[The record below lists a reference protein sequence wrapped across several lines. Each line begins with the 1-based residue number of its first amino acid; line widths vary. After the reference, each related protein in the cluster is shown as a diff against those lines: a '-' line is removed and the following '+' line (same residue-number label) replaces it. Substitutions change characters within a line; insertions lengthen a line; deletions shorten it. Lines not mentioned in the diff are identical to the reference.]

1 MKKYEA
7 PVAQVLEL
15 KVDDVIST
23 STPIVTPEVPLNTK
37 KG

>member
-7 PVAQVLEL
+7 PAAQVIEL

-23 STPIVTPEVPLNTK
+23 STPIITPEVPMK
-37 KG
+37 KF